1 MARVGRPVLVE
12 VLAAS
17 GVSFFVVVVVV
28 DDGFLRG
35 GTLATGFLLLE
46 AFAVVVVVV
55 VTATSGTFLSFFCN
69 FGVSIFAAGAS
80 STKINISLGFNI
92 QNF

>member
-17 GVSFFVVVVVV
+17 GVSFFVVVVV

-69 FGVSIFAAGAS
+69 FGVSVFAAGAS